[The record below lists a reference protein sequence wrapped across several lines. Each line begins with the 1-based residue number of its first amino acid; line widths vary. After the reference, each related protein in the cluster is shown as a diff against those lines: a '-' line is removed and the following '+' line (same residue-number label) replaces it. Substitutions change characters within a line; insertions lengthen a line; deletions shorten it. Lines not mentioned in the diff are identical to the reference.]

1 MENLSIL
8 NSPFASCMKW
18 FFSRLAVAC
27 TAKKNT
33 HSKCTMCLCLIDWI
47 EILHSMN
54 CTERNIA
61 KRYKLPSAKPMQW
74 RDAAIFD
81 SFFYVVIIH
90 AEWNYERVSLRKAAT
105 VWLPSLL
112 LGNDQSRRQSLFQP
126 PLVIVSI
133 LFSCFFLVVPQ
144 AEQTMNKLDKATD

>member
-27 TAKKNT
+27 TAKTKYAFKMHNVSLFDRLNRNSAFNELYWT
-33 HSKCTMCLCLIDWI
+33 QHSQTVQASIGEADTMARRGHIW
-47 EILHSMN
+47 
-54 CTERNIA
+54 
-61 KRYKLPSAKPMQW
+61 
-74 RDAAIFD
+74 F
-81 SFFYVVIIH
+81 FFYVVIIH
-90 AEWNYERVSLRKAAT
+90 ADWNYERVSLRKAAT

-144 AEQTMNKLDKATD
+144 AKQTMNKLDKATD

>member
-61 KRYKLPSAKPMQW
+61 KRYKLPSQ
-74 RDAAIFD
+74 
-81 SFFYVVIIH
+81 
-90 AEWNYERVSLRKAAT
+90 LRSRCNGAT
-105 VWLPSLL
+105 RPYL
-112 LGNDQSRRQSLFQP
+112 
-126 PLVIVSI
+126 I
-133 LFSCFFLVVPQ
+133 LFLCRYNTCRLKLWASLAEKSCYCVVAIVTLGKRSKQKAKFISATTRYSFYFVLVLLSGGATSQ
-144 AEQTMNKLDKATD
+144 ANDE